1 MHYQL
6 KGPILMNVLQ
16 RLSDVLAKDGLKT
29 SVLLREDI
37 LPNMFESAKPTIRVN
52 KRNNIAKEIPS
63 KDVAVKESLHLVGKG
78 SNFSKKATKEYISPL
93 QGHSISR
100 HNILN
105 NYDETKAS
113 RMHNWVENVEKSP
126 NSQEV
131 LFTKFR
137 QFTGDML
144 AALIACSP
152 PRVRIN
158 SQDLVRNYLKY
169 STGEVPRIPKFQENP
184 RLFEDYIG
192 LLTHTSFLHKNSSST
207 NGIVPKILRNLMH
220 PGNIKTLHLRT
231 TKCYNDMMYYFSE
244 KFDFATCREL
254 FVQMKVENVPPN
266 TVTYNLLLRAVLKNS
281 HIRKNKFPDEEVL
294 YYLKSMRS
302 RGVEADSITWTTCYN
317 FLREDVSRLLF
328 VEQLHERGVPLTRDF
343 VYTVLRN
350 GDYNSTECLK
360 FLTNNKIPLDGK
372 SFKLCVSRLLQ
383 EDRIDVA
390 WVFLEHTLKNSG
402 GDFKLGADILNEFLR
417 VFAARGRLDLCLITF
432 NTCVQDRGLKPDVH
446 TFDMLFKSLV
456 KNGYHKNFCVI
467 LTFLQNLKKKYG
479 FGNRTNYWL
488 IKAQSIGKFNI
499 EPQWRHVT
507 SEQQQRAQRWVNLLR
522 WGVDTNTFSTKVWS
536 THGTQ
541 FRNALRFIGCI
552 PMSYRNGGIQ
562 QDTTGLTRRKS
573 EYRRRIRHIALQN
586 ALLKRVPY
594 AKDWYG
600 TLKKELNDRGVV
612 A

>member
-1 MHYQL
+1 
-6 KGPILMNVLQ
+6 MNVLQ
-16 RLSDVLAKDGLKT
+16 RLSDILAKDGVKT
-29 SVLLREDI
+29 SVLLREDV
-37 LPNMFESAKPTIRVN
+37 LPSMFESAKSTVKVN
-52 KRNNIAKEIPS
+52 KRNNVVKEIPS
-63 KDVAVKESLHLVGKG
+63 KDVTIKENIHLVGRG
-78 SNFSKKATKEYISPL
+78 SNLSKKVSREYLSPL
-93 QGHSISR
+93 QGHSIAR

-105 NYDETKAS
+105 NYDDAKAS
-113 RMHNWVENVEKSP
+113 RMHSWIETVEKSP

-152 PRVRIN
+152 PRVKIN
-158 SQDLVRNYLKY
+158 SQNLTRNYLKY
-169 STGEVPRIPKFQENP
+169 STGEVPRIPNFQENP
-184 RLFEDYIG
+184 GLFEDYIG
-192 LLTHTSFLHKNSSST
+192 LLTHTRFLHKNSSST

-220 PGNIKTLHLRT
+220 PANIKTLHLRT

-266 TVTYNLLLRAVLKNS
+266 TVTYNLLLRSVLKNS

-294 YYLKSMRS
+294 FYLKSMKN
-302 RGVEADSITWTTCYN
+302 RGIEADSVTWTTCYN
-317 FLREDVSRLLF
+317 FLKEDVSRLLF
-328 VEQLHERGVPLTRDF
+328 VEQLQGRGVPLTRDF
-343 VYTVLRN
+343 IYTVLRN

-360 FLTNNKIPLDGK
+360 FLTNNKIPLDCK

-383 EDRIDVA
+383 EDRVDVA
-390 WVFLEHTLKNSG
+390 WVFLEYTLKNSG
-402 GDFKLGADILNEFLR
+402 RAFKLGADILNEFLR
-417 VFAARGRLDLCLITF
+417 VFSAKGRLDLCLMTF

-456 KNGYHKNFCVI
+456 RNGYHKNFCVM

-479 FGNRTNYWL
+479 FEKRTNYWF
-488 IKAQSIGKFNI
+488 IKAQSMAKFNI

-507 SEQQQRAQRWVNLLR
+507 PEQLQRAQRWVALLR

-552 PMSYRNGGIQ
+552 PLSYRNSIQ
-562 QDTTGLTRRKS
+562 QDTAHLTRRKS

-600 TLKKELNDRGVV
+600 TLRKELKERGVV